1 MKRKIDLKDA
11 YSILYVSDAQIS
23 PDGEKT
29 AFVQTRSQEDGKGYR
44 TSIWLVGIG
53 KEKICIAD
61 EENYSSMP
69 RWSPDGKS
77 ILFVSS
83 ADGVRQLF
91 SYSFDNGKTEQ
102 LTLGS
107 NNKSFPSWS
116 PDGSKIAYV
125 ETISSDFLKREAM
138 EINVLK
144 HKADS
149 ALGLIDIE
157 EKKRI
162 AVLDMDTRETS
173 VVTPDDFFLAD
184 PEFSAIFNPSWSQD
198 GKRLVFASKVQDPLD
213 RDLNPWKANIF
224 IVDINEGKPI
234 PVKKESGPAS
244 KPIWDRDEESV
255 IFIGHINDYKR
266 ATTQR
271 LCRQKINEE
280 KIEFL
285 SKDFDRNLGDFTQ
298 VDSGMGYSG
307 SHPVLSKLRNKVYFN
322 ASDRGRVSIFSLDLD
337 TCEVQRVIGGER
349 RIYGFSMSRDEKK
362 ISFCYSNVQMP
373 GDIGIFDLDTG
384 EETRLTEVN
393 GELLKN
399 IELSTPEEIK
409 SISVDGLEINGW
421 VMKPIGCL
429 EGEKYPAI
437 LNIHGGPNL
446 NWGPTFS
453 FEAQM
458 LAASGYGMIYCNP
471 RGSRSY
477 GQAFTAAIHN
487 EFGGLDFEDFMGFTD
502 KAIERGFIDPE
513 KLAVMGIS
521 YGGFS
526 TNWIVSHSDRF
537 KVAMSQAGVSNW
549 MTMFSLSDF
558 GYSCTAELLG
568 WDQIEDLIDLWKV
581 SPLAYAKDI
590 NTPMLFMHG
599 VKDMRCPIDQGE
611 QLYMYLKSLG
621 RECRMVR
628 FPESNHMLPD
638 IDGPLTI
645 KIRLEYLLEYFGRYL
660 N

>member
-11 YSILYVSDAQIS
+11 YSILFVSDAQIS

-29 AFVQTRSQEDGKGYR
+29 AFVQSKSEEDGKGYS
-44 TSIWLVGIG
+44 TSVWLV
-53 KEKICIAD
+53 
-61 EENYSSMP
+61 EENKTKLCITDEANNYSMP

-77 ILFVSS
+77 ILLLSLV
-83 ADGVRQLF
+83 DGVNQLF
-91 SYSFDNGKTEQ
+91 TYSLDNGKIEQ

-107 NNKSFPSWS
+107 HNKSFPSWS

-125 ETISSDFLKREAM
+125 ETVSSDFLKREAM
-138 EINVLK
+138 ELKLLK
-144 HKADS
+144 HKAD
-149 ALGLIDIE
+149 AAFGLIDIE
-157 EKKRI
+157 ERKQI
-162 AVLDMDTRETS
+162 VVLDFETRKTT
-173 VVTPDDFFLAD
+173 VVTPEDFCLAN
-184 PEFSAIFNPSWSQD
+184 PEFSAIFNPSWAQD
-198 GKRLVFASKVQDPLD
+198 GKRLVFASKVQDALD

-255 IFIGHINDYKR
+255 IFIGHLNDYKR
-266 ATTQR
+266 ATSQK
-271 LCRQKINEE
+271 LCRQKIKEE
-280 KIEFL
+280 KIEIL

-298 VDSGMGYSG
+298 TDGGAGYSD
-307 SHPVLSKLRNKVYFN
+307 SYPVLSKSRNKVYFQ
-322 ASDRGRVSIFSLDLD
+322 ASDRGRVSIFSLDLANN
-337 TCEVQRVIGGER
+337 EVETVIAGER
-349 RIYGFSMSRDEKK
+349 RIYGFTMSRDERK
-362 ISFCYSNVQMP
+362 ISFCYSNVEMP
-373 GDIGIFDLDTG
+373 GDIAVFDLDTG
-384 EETRLTEVN
+384 EERRLTEVN
-393 GELLKN
+393 GELLNN
-399 IELSTPEEIK
+399 IELSIPKEIK
-409 SISVDGLEINGW
+409 SKSVDGREISGW
-421 VMKPIGCL
+421 VMKPIACL
-429 EGEKYPAI
+429 EGEKYPAV

-446 NWGPTFS
+446 QWGWTFS

-471 RGSRSY
+471 RGSRGY
-477 GQAFTAAIHN
+477 GQDFTAAIHN

-502 KAIERGFIDPE
+502 KAIEEGFIDPE
-513 KLAVMGIS
+513 RLAVMGIS

-526 TNWIVSHSDRF
+526 TNWIVSHTDRF

-568 WDQIEDLIDLWKV
+568 WNEIENLIDLWKV

-590 NTPMLFMHG
+590 NTPMLFIHG

-621 RECRMVR
+621 RECEMVR

-638 IDGPLTI
+638 IDGPLII
-645 KIRLEYLLEYFGRYL
+645 KIRFEYLLEYFDRHL
-660 N
+660 S